1 MRPPKILIGAL
12 LVLATMMPVQ
22 AQNDSTRVM
31 VPDAPSGA
39 VVAGCFEADRLLF
52 GFRFTMCLRTR
63 GTYIV
68 SGRGM
73 TCEGRLTWQTSGRN
87 IAINLRRQSCG
98 GGQAWEAASVDCRAS
113 GILRNILDRIF
124 GTGPNPFVMVPD
136 TPAVRALT
144 CTYWPTVPGVGR
156 VTFTARRL

>member
-1 MRPPKILIGAL
+1 MHAPRSLINAL
-12 LVLATMMPVQ
+12 LLLTMMTPAS

-39 VVAGCFEADRLLF
+39 VVAGCFQADRQLF

-63 GTYIV
+63 GTYTV
-68 SGRGM
+68 VGRGI

-98 GGQAWEAASVDCRAS
+98 GGQAWEAATIDCRAN

-124 GTGPNPFVMVPD
+124 GTGVNPFVMVPD

-144 CTYWPTVPGVGR
+144 CTYWPSVPGVGR
-156 VTFTARRL
+156 VTFTARRQ